1 MTGSLWFF
9 SKDEASNLNNN
20 IVNTNNF
27 KHFEYWAKLFGNRV
41 TQPAANTANGI
52 GRNATITVSLKYL
65 SNFFGSLEIPLINC
79 KVEFK
84 LTWIKPLCF
93 VCSKY

>member
-27 KHFEYWAKLFGNRV
+27 KHFEYRVKLFGNIV
-41 TQPAANTANGI
+41 TQPASNAANRI
-52 GRNATITVSLKYL
+52 GRNATIAVSLKYL
-65 SNFFGSLEIPLINC
+65 SNFCRSLEIPLINC
-79 KVEFK
+79 KVELK
-84 LTWIKPLCF
+84 LKWIKPLCF